1 MMTPMAIT
9 ATGRLVLLML
19 AVALA
24 FSVMGCAN
32 GPLGSHGVEYIPAFD
47 NPPPDE

>member
-1 MMTPMAIT
+1 MTPMATMAT
-9 ATGRLVLLML
+9 ARFVLLTL
-19 AVALA
+19 AAALA
-24 FSVMGCAN
+24 FSVMGCAS